1 MKPLRT
7 RWAVL
12 GAACLVVACADVWGF
27 HDLAG
32 PDGGLGVEGGS
43 GSGSGSSG
51 GTDSGVGSGDGAP
64 VDSTMQGDGASG
76 ADASLGDSAA
86 DSFVEGSVDG
96 STDVSALDAQEEGP
110 AALCCRTQA
119 GANDC
124 PSPPAVYPCNG
135 LASSPGAMCA
145 TDGGTIT
152 IGSSGGP
159 NQGSAPC
166 WALGGDS
173 GTWAQCEFGQTAC
186 CGATTVGACE

>member
-1 MKPLRT
+1 MQPRPHSL
-7 RWAVL
+7 AVL
-12 GAACLVVACADVWGF
+12 GLLACVLPVACADVWGF
-27 HDLAG
+27 RDLAG
-32 PDGGLGVEGGS
+32 ADGGEGGS
-43 GSGSGSSG
+43 GSGSGSS
-51 GTDSGVGSGDGAP
+51 SGSSSGGSGG
-64 VDSTMQGDGASG
+64 SSG
-76 ADASLGDSAA
+76 GSSGSSGDSAA

-96 STDVSALDAQEEGP
+96 STDVSALDVQEESP

-173 GTWAQCEFGQTAC
+173 GMWAQCEFGQTAC